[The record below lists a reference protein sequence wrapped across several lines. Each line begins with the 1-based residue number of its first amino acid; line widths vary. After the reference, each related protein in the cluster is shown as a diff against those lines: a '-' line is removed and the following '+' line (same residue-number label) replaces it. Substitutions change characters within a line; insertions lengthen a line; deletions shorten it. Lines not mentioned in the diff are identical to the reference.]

1 MGRYANWLKQ
11 AVCKTATLETLLVQI
26 QPGPP
31 RQKKSTPF
39 RFRGLRKSR
48 ENFIS
53 VDSFFLLQIGPAKL
67 GSDLDGDTDLHR
79 ELCAIPNK
87 HKWRNGR
94 RGGLRTRCS

>member
-11 AVCKTATLETLLVQI
+11 AVCKTATPETLLVQI

-31 RQKKSTPF
+31 RQKKSNPF
-39 RFRGLRKSR
+39 RFRGLRNSR

-53 VDSFFLLQIGPAKL
+53 FDFFFLLQIGPAWL
-67 GSDLDGDTDLHR
+67 GSDLDRSTDLHGD
-79 ELCAIPNK
+79 LCAIPNM